1 MRTTLVLML
10 SLCVLT
16 LAGLAD
22 SEPTELGVPDGK
34 FVGGGGPMPTLLFL
48 DLDDLNGAITAAG
61 YPQIDQ
67 VLFANGGGGYVGALD
82 GIRIGGFGVG
92 GSNLSASE
100 SRSVSFDLAYGGMM
114 IEKAVQ
120 AEDGFTVVLGTM
132 LGFGSLDLRFVSD
145 LPETFEDAVG
155 NPFVSSMT
163 KEFFAIQPYI
173 AFESKPFS
181 WMWVRFQLGFL
192 WTLAD
197 DWTFEE
203 AEFAGPPRTLGGLA
217 ATLML
222 RFGGGGQLPL
232 EDLEAALDELAQ
244 ELEALDD
251 SDSDTAEPSQ
261 TETIEETEAVEE
273 EAEEPDPQ
281 PVEAE
286 D

>member
-1 MRTTLVLML
+1 
-10 SLCVLT
+10 
-16 LAGLAD
+16 
-22 SEPTELGVPDGK
+22 
-34 FVGGGGPMPTLLFL
+34 MPTLLFL
-48 DLDDLNGAITAAG
+48 DLDDLNGAITDAG

-114 IEKAVQ
+114 IETAVQ
-120 AEDGFTVVLGTM
+120 AEDNFTAVLGTM
-132 LGFGSLDLRFVSD
+132 LGFGSLDLRFVSG

-203 AEFAGPPRTLGGLA
+203 AEFTGPPRTLGGLT

-251 SDSDTAEPSQ
+251 SDSDTVEPSQ
-261 TETIEETEAVEE
+261 TEAVEE
-273 EAEEPDPQ
+273 EAEEPNSQ